1 MEPVIDVPAALDQ
14 FSVPADSDSDLTTPL
29 AEPTKTCFWAITGLF
44 PTAAPTSACQ
54 RGEADPAAT
63 RRAVTLPLS
72 SATTSVD
79 APGSN
84 AGEPTTA
91 PGTVA
96 VQERFPVASLIA

>member
-1 MEPVIDVPAALDQ
+1 MEPVIDVPTGWDQ
-14 FSVPADSDSDLTTPL
+14 LSVPADSDRALTSPP
-29 AEPTKTCFWAITGLF
+29 AVPTRTWRCAITGRAR
-44 PTAAPTSACQ
+44 TAAPASACQ

-72 SATTSVD
+72 SATTRVD
-79 APGSN
+79 PPGSN

-96 VQERFPVASLIA
+96 VQETFPVASSIA